1 MTPAQQK
8 IVGYRETPAKMV
20 WEEFHV
26 EPDKWQVAAL
36 DAFASKDAKK
46 RRISMQ
52 ACAGPGKSA
61 VESWIGWNFLLCYGR
76 QGQHPKGAAVSIT
89 SDNLKDN
96 LWPEFKKW
104 QERSNILKTAF
115 TWTHERIFANDHK
128 DTWFLSARS
137 WSKTAD
143 AEEQG
148 RTLSGL
154 HSEFVLILMDESG
167 EIPVAVGK
175 TGEQAL
181 GNCEFGKIVQAG
193 NPTSKDG
200 MLFFAYQNPHLWH
213 VIPVTGD
220 PQDPNRSP
228 RVSIEWATEQIATY
242 GRDNPWVMS
251 LILGLFP
258 PNAINSLLAIEEVQS
273 AMARALQP
281 ADFDWAQK
289 RLGIDVARGGLDAT
303 SIVPRQGLM
312 SAMPVQMRTNRG
324 NDVAARAALAK
335 SRWDWEMAFVDDTG
349 GYGGSVIDSMIQY
362 GMNPVPVNFSGKA
375 DDPRYFNKRSEMW
388 FRMADWVKRGGM
400 LPKYPPYV
408 RQLTTPTYTFQNGKF
423 RLEEKD
429 MIKKRLGF
437 SPDDADALAL
447 TFAITEM
454 PGAQSPQG
462 QADRRTGSRVD
473 HDYDP
478 IAAYK
483 KEIGIES

>member
-1 MTPAQQK
+1 MTPAAERLK
-8 IVGYRETPAKMV
+8 SWREKPAKMV
-20 WEEFHV
+20 WEEFKV
-26 EPDKWQVAAL
+26 QPDKWQEKAL
-36 DAFASKDAKK
+36 DAFASNDPAK

-61 VESWIGWNFLLCYGR
+61 VEAWIGLNFLGCYGR
-76 QGQHPKGAAVSIT
+76 PGQHPKGAAVSIT

-96 LWPEFKKW
+96 LWVEFKKW
-104 QERSNILKTAF
+104 QERSNYFKTAF

-167 EIPVAVGK
+167 EIPMAVGK

-193 NPTSKDG
+193 NPTSKEG
-200 MLFFAYQNPHLWH
+200 MLFFAHQNPQLWY
-213 VIPVTGD
+213 VICITGD
-220 PQDPNRSP
+220 PEDPDRSP
-228 RVSIEWATEQIATY
+228 RVDINWAREQIATY

-251 LILGLFP
+251 LILGQFP
-258 PNAINSLLAIEEVQS
+258 PTSINTLLSIEEVQA
-273 AMARALQP
+273 AMARILQP

-289 RLGIDVARGGLDAT
+289 RLGIDVARGGIDAT

-312 SAMPVQMRTNRG
+312 SAMPVRMHTNRG
-324 NDVAARAALAK
+324 NDVAARAVLAK
-335 SRWDWEMAFVDDTG
+335 SRWDWEMSFVDDTG

-362 GMNPVPVNFSGKA
+362 GLSPVPVNFAGKA

-400 LPKYPPYV
+400 LPNYQSYV
-408 RQLTTPTYTFQNGKF
+408 RQLSTPTYTFQLGKF

-429 MIKKRLGF
+429 QIKKRLGF

-447 TFAITEM
+447 TFAIAEM
-454 PGAQSPQG
+454 PGAQSPEG
-462 QADRRTGSRVD
+462 QAAARASSMKS
-473 HDYDP
+473 DYDP

-483 KEIGIES
+483 KEIGIAE

>member
-1 MTPAQQK
+1 
-8 IVGYRETPAKMV
+8 MV
-20 WEEFHV
+20 YEEFKV
-26 EPDKWQVAAL
+26 TPDKWQERAL
-36 DAFASKDAKK
+36 DAFASADAGK

-61 VESWIGWNFLLCYGR
+61 VESWIGWNFLGCYGR
-76 QGQHPKGAAVSIT
+76 GGQHPKGAAVSIT

-104 QERSNILKTAF
+104 QERSNFFKTAF

-137 WSKTAD
+137 WSRTAD

-167 EIPVAVGK
+167 EIPTAVGK

-181 GNCEFGKIVQAG
+181 GNCEFGKMVQAG

-200 MLFFAYQNPHLWH
+200 MLYFAAQNPQLWH

-220 PQDPNRSP
+220 PEDPERSP
-228 RVSIEWATEQIATY
+228 RVSVEWAREQIATY

-258 PNAINSLLAIEEVQS
+258 PNAINSLLSIEEVNA
-273 AMARALQP
+273 AMDRVLKP

-303 SIVPRQGLM
+303 AIVPRQGLM
-312 SAMPVQMRTNRG
+312 SAAPVQMRTNRG
-324 NDVAARAALAK
+324 NEVAARVALAK

-349 GYGGSVIDSMIQY
+349 GYGGSVIDSLIQF
-362 GMNPVPVNFSGKA
+362 GMSPVPVNFAGKA

-400 LPKYPPYV
+400 LPKYQPYV
-408 RQLTTPTYTFQNGKF
+408 RQLTTPTYTFQLGKF
-423 RLEEKD
+423 RLEEKE

-447 TFAITEM
+447 TFAIAEM
-454 PGAQSPQG
+454 PGAHSPEAQAQAARG
-462 QADRRTGSRVD
+462 QHTKT
-473 HDYDP
+473 DYDP

-483 KEIGIES
+483 KELGIEN

>member
-1 MTPAQQK
+1 
-8 IVGYRETPAKMV
+8 MV
-20 WEEFHV
+20 YEEFKV
-26 EPDKWQVAAL
+26 EPDKWQERAL
-36 DAFASKDAKK
+36 DAWASNDPTM

-61 VESWIGWNFLLCYGR
+61 VESWIGWNFLGCYGR
-76 QGQHPKGAAVSIT
+76 AGQHPKGAAVSIT

-104 QERSNILKTAF
+104 QERSEFFKKAF

-200 MLFFAYQNPHLWH
+200 MLFFAHQNPHLWH
-213 VIPVTGD
+213 IIRITGD
-220 PQDPNRSP
+220 PQDPERSP
-228 RVSIEWATEQIATY
+228 RVSVEWATEQIATY

-251 LILGLFP
+251 LILGQFP
-258 PNAINSLLAIEEVQS
+258 PSAINSLLSIEEVQA
-273 AMARALQP
+273 AMKRVLQP
-281 ADFDWAQK
+281 ADFDFAQK

-303 SIVPRQGLM
+303 SLVPRQGLM
-312 SAMPVQMRTNRG
+312 SGTPVKMHTNRG

-335 SRWDWEMAFVDDTG
+335 SRWDWEMCTVDDTG

-362 GMNPVPVNFSGKA
+362 GMNPIPVNFAGKA

-400 LPKYPPYV
+400 LPNFMPYV
-408 RQLTTPTYTFQNGKF
+408 RQLSTPTYSFHLGKF

-447 TFAITEM
+447 TFAIVEM
-454 PGAQSPQG
+454 PGSKTPEGMAEE
-462 QADRRTGSRVD
+462 RRNKVET
-473 HDYDP
+473 DYDP
-478 IAAYK
+478 IAAYR
-483 KEIGIES
+483 KELGIIE

>member
-1 MTPAQQK
+1 
-8 IVGYRETPAKMV
+8 MV
-20 WEEFHV
+20 VEEFKV
-26 EPDKWQVAAL
+26 TPDKWQEAAL
-36 DAFASKDAKK
+36 RAFASRDPDK

-76 QGQHPKGAAVSIT
+76 PGQHPKGAAVSIT

-128 DTWFLSARS
+128 DTWFISARS

-154 HSEFVLILMDESG
+154 HSEFVLILLDESG

-181 GNCEFGKIVQAG
+181 SNCEFGKMVQAG
-193 NPTSKDG
+193 NPTSHEG
-200 MLFFAYQNPHLWH
+200 MLYAAATVQRHLWH
-213 VIPVTGD
+213 VIAITGD
-220 PQDPNRSP
+220 PDDPQRSP
-228 RVSIEWATEQIATY
+228 RVDIAWAREQIATY

-251 LILGLFP
+251 LILGQFP
-258 PNAINSLLAIEEVQS
+258 ASSINTLLSVEEVS
-273 AMARALQP
+273 AAMTRVLQP

-289 RLGIDVARGGLDAT
+289 RLGVDVARGGLDAT
-303 SIVPRQGLM
+303 SIFPRQGLM
-312 SAMPVQMRTNRG
+312 SAKPVQMHTQRG
-324 NDVAARAALAK
+324 NDVAARIAIAK
-335 SRWDWEMAFVDDTG
+335 ERWEWEMCLVDDTG
-349 GYGGSVIDSMIQY
+349 GYGGSVIDSMLQF
-362 GMNPVPVNFSGKA
+362 GMSPVPVNFAGKA

-400 LPKYPPYV
+400 LPNYPQLTK
-408 RQLTTPTYTFQNGKF
+408 QLTTPTYTFQLGKF
-423 RLEEKD
+423 RLEEKEQ
-429 MIKKRLGF
+429 IKKRLGF
-437 SPDDADALAL
+437 SPDDGDALAL
-447 TFAITEM
+447 TFAIAEM
-454 PGAQSPQG
+454 PGAHSPEAKAQE
-462 QADRRTGSRVD
+462 RRVQHAQT
-473 HDYDP
+473 DYDP

-483 KEIGIES
+483 KELGLTD